1 MKIVIVLDFFKE
13 SLSVEKCCQVIKVG
27 FLTFFLDVNYIC
39 LLIVDGGEGMV
50 DVMVVVMGG
59 NIVMFEVCGLM
70 GEKVNV
76 FYGFIGDG
84 KMVVIEMVVVSGL
97 MLVVSEKCN
106 LLLVSSFGMG
116 ELICYVL
123 DNGIRYI
130 ILGIGGSVMVD
141 GGMGM
146 VQVFGVCFLDVDG
159 QVLVVNGGNLVCVVS
174 IEMDECDLCLVNCYI
189 EVVCDV
195 DNLLVGVCGVV
206 VVFGL

>member
-1 MKIVIVLDFFKE
+1 
-13 SLSVEKCCQVIKVG
+13 
-27 FLTFFLDVNYIC
+27 
-39 LLIVDGGEGMV
+39 MV

-97 MLVVSEKCN
+97 MLVVFEKCN
-106 LLLVSSFGMG
+106 LLLVFSFGMG

-123 DNGIRYI
+123 DNGICYI
-130 ILGIGGSVMVD
+130 IFGIGGSVMVD

-146 VQVFGVCFLDVDG
+146 V
-159 QVLVVNGGNLVCVVS
+159 
-174 IEMDECDLCLVNCYI
+174 
-189 EVVCDV
+189 
-195 DNLLVGVCGVV
+195 
-206 VVFGL
+206 